1 MLSVKIKSLRMH
13 WWLWLS
19 IFIGWAL
26 IGVAY
31 AVNYSVYATHYVD
44 IFGTKPDITEMLV
57 WELPYWFLWAMLS
70 PLVFWLTRRFRLE
83 RGRLL
88 RNILFHVSACLT
100 LSLVHRAVYLFIDWV
115 LGVKVYSRL
124 NSLSAV
130 YQENFFFNLPNGFL
144 CYVTI
149 LLAGTYYRH
158 YQEEELKI
166 SRLKAERDQAQLQ
179 MTQAQLEALKMQL
192 RPHFLFNTLNS
203 ISSLLDTNTKA
214 AETMLARLGDF
225 LRMTLD
231 NSGTQEVTLQEE
243 MKFLSCYL
251 DIELERFSDRLTV
264 QKEIARETYDALV
277 PNLILQPIVENAI
290 RHGIMAHV
298 GDGRIEIRSRREDER
313 LCLEVKDNGPGL
325 HAGNGTGQRPKR
337 GFGFALTRERLE
349 RLYGTSHS
357 FSLSDAPEG
366 GLRVLLEIPYHTS
379 NATTNEGAALTGER
393 VTDV

>member
-1 MLSVKIKSLRMH
+1 
-13 WWLWLS
+13 
-19 IFIGWAL
+19 
-26 IGVAY
+26 
-31 AVNYSVYATHYVD
+31 
-44 IFGTKPDITEMLV
+44 
-57 WELPYWFLWAMLS
+57 
-70 PLVFWLTRRFRLE
+70 
-83 RGRLL
+83 
-88 RNILFHVSACLT
+88 
-100 LSLVHRAVYLFIDWV
+100 
-115 LGVKVYSRL
+115 
-124 NSLSAV
+124 
-130 YQENFFFNLPNGFL
+130 
-144 CYVTI
+144 VTI

-231 NSGTQEVTLQEE
+231 NSGTQEVTLEEE

-290 RHGIMAHV
+290 RHGIMSHV

-349 RLYGTSHS
+349 RLYGTRHS

-379 NATTNEGAALTGER
+379 NAETNGGAALIEER
-393 VTDV
+393 ITDV

>member
-44 IFGTKPDITEMLV
+44 IFSTKPDITEMLV

-100 LSLVHRAVYLFIDWV
+100 LSLVHRAVYLFIDWA
-115 LGVKVYSRL
+115 LGVKVYSLL

-179 MTQAQLEALKMQL
+179 MTQAQLEAIKMQL

-231 NSGTQEVTLQEE
+231 NSGTQEVTLQKE

-290 RHGIMAHV
+290 RHGIMSHV
-298 GDGRIEIRSRREDER
+298 GDGRIEIRSRREADR

-325 HAGNGTGQRPKR
+325 RAGNGTGQRPRR

-349 RLYGTSHS
+349 RLYGASHS

-379 NATTNEGAALTGER
+379 NAETNEGATLIEER
-393 VTDV
+393 GADL